1 MTTRTKDL
9 AGLSK
14 VTNFTY
20 LFIETDTN
28 NTAIMKL
35 HLFIIAT
42 VILSIFATEANGQ
55 RPVRF
60 NNESSDTTTITNI
73 LIELEK
79 DLPDNQQNLVA
90 MAGEKLINT
99 SYIASTLEIEPEMLT
114 INLDGLDCTTFV
126 ETATALAMTAA
137 SHRTSW
143 RDFIYNLENIRYRS
157 GKADGYPSRLHYV
170 SDWIVDNSHRG
181 NFQEMTSRIG
191 RADFAIK
198 TLDYI
203 TSHRSSYKALND
215 NGNYEKIKNVEIGYR
230 SHRFPFIKPQN
241 IKTAK
246 IGNGDIIAI
255 TTSIKGLDVM
265 HMGIATIIDG
275 VPHLMHASSKA
286 KKVIVDPLPLWEY
299 LRKNRNA
306 TGIRVIR
313 LKD

>member
-1 MTTRTKDL
+1 MH
-9 AGLSK
+9 
-14 VTNFTY
+14 
-20 LFIETDTN
+20 
-28 NTAIMKL
+28 L
-35 HLFIIAT
+35 HIFIIAT
-42 VILSIFATEANGQ
+42 VILSCFATEANGQ

-60 NNESSDTTTITNI
+60 HNETADTTTITNI
-73 LIELEK
+73 LIDLEK
-79 DLPDNQQNLVA
+79 EMPNNQQNLVA
-90 MAGEKLINT
+90 MAGEKLLNT
-99 SYIASTLEIEPEMLT
+99 PYVASTLEIEPEMLT

-126 ETATALAMTAA
+126 ETATALAITAA

-157 GKADGYPSRLHYV
+157 GEVDGYSSRLHYV

-191 RADFAIK
+191 KADFAIK
-198 TLDYI
+198 TLDFM
-203 TSHRSSYKALND
+203 TLHRDSYKALKDDD
-215 NGNYEKIKNVEIGYR
+215 NYKKLKNVEIGYR
-230 SHRFPFIKPQN
+230 SHRFPYIKPQN

-255 TTSIKGLDVM
+255 TTSIKGLDVT
-265 HMGIATIIDG
+265 HMGIATIVDG

-286 KKVIVDPLPLWEY
+286 GKVIVDPLPLWEY

-313 LKD
+313 LKDY